1 MSHRLRGALRR
12 RGAQAAIGSL
22 VVTGTLAGVGVA
34 SSAQDET
41 INASAS
47 TWEPADVAIETG
59 DSVTWSMDT
68 SNVPH
73 NLVASDGEENDPAW
87 TGQKI
92 PIQVGGTFTYRFTKP
107 GLYAFLC
114 EVHPSTMRGTVT
126 SPATRSTRRR
136 RPRAPGAD
144 ADRDSADGDADAD
157 PDGSTRAA
165 PARRPHHD
173 AARRPAARLATDT
186 APGDLRAWRS
196 SAAAGARVTLLAS
209 PRRRR

>member
-22 VVTGTLAGVGVA
+22 VVTGALAGVGVA

-41 INASAS
+41 INASSS

-59 DSVTWSMDT
+59 ESVTWSMDT
-68 SNVPH
+68 SSVPH
-73 NLVASDGEENDPAW
+73 NLVASDGEENDPLW

-114 EVHPSTMRGTVT
+114 QVHAATMQRHGD
-126 SPATRSTRRR
+126 RHR
-136 RPRAPGAD
+136 RPGRP
-144 ADRDSADGDADAD
+144 DADAHD
-157 PDGSTRAA
+157 D
-165 PARRPHHD
+165 AR
-173 AARRPAARLATDT
+173 
-186 APGDLRAWRS
+186 
-196 SAAAGARVTLLAS
+196 
-209 PRRRR
+209 